1 MHNGEASEEEIER
14 FFLHT
19 LWGPLAVGS
28 AGNLHAWICPT
39 KEGRWPDHT
48 MQELKWF
55 KNYSDFCQTVNWS
68 EFDSK
73 SMMYRVSCTDK
84 QVEAYACGDDQ
95 QMMIYLLNDDPEDKF
110 EAISTRINLDPG
122 LTNPPYTIDWID
134 IRSGKVIKKETIES
148 FPASIAVP
156 PFNDGI
162 FAHLNK

>member
-1 MHNGEASEEEIER
+1 MENVLFRLLFFAVLISVFNCQPKQIEEKDRGFLRVDNNGRYFVFDDGTSYI
-14 FFLHT
+14 
-19 LWGPLAVGS
+19 PVGF
-28 AGNLHAWICPT
+28 NKTI
-39 KEGRWPDHT
+39 
-48 MQELKWF
+48 
-55 KNYSDFCQTVNWS
+55 
-68 EFDSK
+68 DSLG
-73 SMMYRVSCTDK
+73 TT
-84 QVEAYACGDDQ
+84 
-95 QMMIYLLNDDPEDKF
+95 DDPEDNF